1 MVWPRGICP
10 GALGL
15 KLYFLTIDLGT
26 HEEVG
31 KVVMK
36 IRKCH
41 HHGEVVH
48 HEVRQYWD
56 PEFHDNGVAESW
68 ELIGYQCSE
77 CMREDEEDT
86 EDY

>member
-1 MVWPRGICP
+1 
-10 GALGL
+10 
-15 KLYFLTIDLGT
+15 
-26 HEEVG
+26 
-31 KVVMK
+31 MK

-41 HHGEVVH
+41 RHGEVVH
-48 HEVRQYWD
+48 YEVRQYWD
-56 PEFHDNGVAESW
+56 PEFHYNGIAESW